1 MRPLH
6 VHRRGQAICR
16 GGRRRNVNSTSS
28 AGIPSSHSRWI
39 NAPDGNTRLAAWRY
53 ASQDRWAK
61 TFSLPFSIILLL
73 PAPARAQTIEEK
85 AQLCAACHGENGI
98 PQDKATPVIWGQ
110 YQGYLYLDLRDYKSG
125 ARKNDIM
132 SPLAQTLE
140 RDDMMALA
148 LYFSQKRWPDLQ
160 QPSAPPDVA
169 ARAIRANASV
179 GCTGCHQGQYQGE
192 GTQPRLAGQSQ
203 EYLRQTMID
212 FRTRARGNNPG
223 MTDLMLATSE
233 DDIAALA
240 QYMAGLQYL
249 PGQ

>member
-1 MRPLH
+1 M
-6 VHRRGQAICR
+6 
-16 GGRRRNVNSTSS
+16 
-28 AGIPSSHSRWI
+28 
-39 NAPDGNTRLAAWRY
+39 
-53 ASQDRWAK
+53 
-61 TFSLPFSIILLL
+61 

-203 EYLRQTMID
+203 EYLRQTIID

>member
-1 MRPLH
+1 M
-6 VHRRGQAICR
+6 QAD
-16 GGRRRNVNSTSS
+16 GRRTARR
-28 AGIPSSHSRWI
+28 ALP
-39 NAPDGNTRLAAWRY
+39 PLALMAFV
-53 ASQDRWAK
+53 A
-61 TFSLPFSIILLL
+61 TCLL
-73 PAPARAQTIEEK
+73 PAAARAQTTEEK

-98 PQDKATPVIWGQ
+98 PQEKTTPVIWGQ
-110 YQGYLYLDLRDYKSG
+110 YQGYLYLDLRDYKTG

-132 SPLAQTLE
+132 SALAQTLA

-203 EYLRQTMID
+203 EYLRQTMIE